1 MRVIGFDRR
10 GREVLSKTVKV
21 AAGTSIGVKFGSK
34 VRYLRLIA
42 DEPLEPALRRFLVT
56 RRGAS

>member
-1 MRVIGFDRR
+1 MPTSRPFTRWLATIEQQLRR
-10 GREVLSKTVKV
+10 DG
-21 AAGTSIGVKFGSK
+21 ID
-34 VRYLRLIA
+34 YLRLIA